1 VREILTYFRLSAVE
15 ILQGFEKGEEF
26 LGERRW
32 VSLSLLSRCWK
43 IVFCKVKCNSDTMK
57 EEEPSKTA
65 ERAAYARAKHLFY
78 DDPVIYEDSFAIE
91 FINPRR
97 RRLLKNPVIGLLVR
111 STLYRHFRPTRT
123 SIVARSR
130 YTEDKLEKA
139 IAQGMTQYVIMGAGY
154 DSFALR
160 RRDLSDA
167 IRIFELDHPATQK
180 AKKERLS
187 ELNVEL
193 PKNLELIPLDFEKE
207 TIAEVLKRS
216 SYIREVPSFFSCL
229 GTIHFLTR
237 DAVFKT
243 LRSLTS
249 LVAPGSEIIFD
260 YRIPNALINP
270 KELKRINKKRRIA
283 AHQGEPAI
291 TLFDPHILVTE
302 MENLGLELIENLSP
316 NEQKVRYF
324 ANRKDNLIPSG
335 AAYFAH
341 FRVR

>member
-1 VREILTYFRLSAVE
+1 
-15 ILQGFEKGEEF
+15 
-26 LGERRW
+26 
-32 VSLSLLSRCWK
+32 
-43 IVFCKVKCNSDTMK
+43 M
-57 EEEPSKTA
+57 
-65 ERAAYARAKHLFY
+65 H
-78 DDPVIYEDSFAIE
+78 
-91 FINPRR
+91 
-97 RRLLKNPVIGLLVR
+97 
-111 STLYRHFRPTRT
+111 STLYRHFLRPTRA
-123 SIVARSR
+123 SAVARR
-130 YTEDKLEKA
+130 CYTEDKLEKA

-187 ELNVEL
+187 EINVEL
-193 PKNLELIPLDFEKE
+193 PKNLELIPVDFEKE

-249 LVAPGSEIIFD
+249 LAAPGSEIIFD